1 MRLKPAHLFSPRTLL
16 GRLRLA
22 VRPLRGTEHR
32 HRLIWGDVLELN
44 PQEIIGGDIVR
55 QGIFDLAVSEL
66 AWRLLQPGD
75 AVLDAGAN
83 IGYFSLLF
91 SQRVGPAGRVHAFEP
106 HPRLSEALRRNVAAA
121 KARRGAQIE
130 VHQVA
135 LSSARG
141 RGLLAH
147 SPYFE
152 ENQGISQLCPPG
164 QQAVESGMISHP
176 VELETL
182 DHLFPEGEFAL
193 LKIDVEGHE
202 EPVLQGAARLLRE
215 RRVQHVVF
223 EAEQH
228 GRSPGAALL
237 QEAGYTLFLP
247 GHSFWG
253 PRLDAP
259 EGRAAV
265 DEAWE
270 TPSCL
275 ATLDPDGLR
284 RLMAPRGWRV
294 LRG

>member
-1 MRLKPAHLFSPRTLL
+1 MRLKPTHVFSLRTLL

-22 VRPLRGTEHR
+22 VRPLRGSEHR

-55 QGIFDLAVSEL
+55 QGVFDLAVSEL

-91 SQRVGPAGRVHAFEP
+91 SQRVGPTGRVHAFEP
-106 HPRLSEALRRNVAAA
+106 HPRLCEALRRNVAAA
-121 KARRGAQIE
+121 RARRGAQIE

-141 RGLLAH
+141 SGLLAH
-147 SPYFE
+147 SAYFE
-152 ENQGISQLCPPG
+152 ANQGISQLCSP
-164 QQAVESGMISHP
+164 QQLAEDRELISHP
-176 VELETL
+176 VALETL
-182 DHLFPEGEFAL
+182 DDLFPTGEFTL

-202 EPVLQGAARLLRE
+202 EQLLQGAARLLRE
-215 RRVQHVVF
+215 RRVRHVVF

-247 GHSFWG
+247 GHAFWG

-259 EGRAAV
+259 DGRAAV
-265 DEAWE
+265 DETWE

-275 ATLDPDGLR
+275 ATLDSDGLR